1 VNRSTR
7 PIASLAL
14 AAFGSLAIFPLLV
27 VALHVVQAGHY
38 HPLRQAISEL
48 ALGRAGWLMTI
59 GFCASGIGTL
69 LLALT
74 LRRSSTK
81 PRVAPTL
88 LAASGLL
95 SFVSAFVHADPSTS
109 TITTTHGQI
118 HKLAGIAT
126 FILIIAA
133 MFLLVRTFRADPAW
147 RPLAT
152 LTRLWAFAAL
162 ASFFLIP
169 VSGDAY
175 FGLAQRILIG
185 TSLSWLLTTSLYA
198 HRAERHADT
207 SRARSRT
214 EARAPTSTEIH
225 LASSDLSIT
234 SEA

>member
-14 AAFGSLAIFPLLV
+14 AAFASMAIFPLIV
-27 VALHVVQAGHY
+27 VILHVVQAGHY

-48 ALGRAGWLMTI
+48 ALGRDGWLMMV

-69 LLALT
+69 LLALM
-74 LRRSSTK
+74 LRRGSTK

-109 TITTTHGQI
+109 AITTTHGQI

-133 MFLLVRTFRADPAW
+133 MFLLVRTFRRDSSW
-147 RPLAT
+147 RSLAT
-152 LTRLWAFAAL
+152 PTRIWAFAVL

-169 VSGDAY
+169 FSGDAY

-185 TSLSWLLTTSLYA
+185 TSLTWLLTTSLYPWR
-198 HRAERHADT
+198 HERRTDT
-207 SRARSRT
+207 SGAGRRT
-214 EARAPTSTEIH
+214 ETGSANPHEIRH
-225 LASSDLSIT
+225 GSPDLST
-234 SEA
+234 T